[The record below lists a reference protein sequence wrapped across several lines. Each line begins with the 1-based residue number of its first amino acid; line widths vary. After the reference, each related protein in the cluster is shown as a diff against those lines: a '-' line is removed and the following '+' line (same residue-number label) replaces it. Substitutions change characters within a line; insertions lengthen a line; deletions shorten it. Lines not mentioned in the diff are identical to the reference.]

1 MAVRGG
7 DWMKRM
13 VVSGCGVCLEDVQR
27 AVVSES
33 KKNLGFFFVAT
44 PSSMCLQHDCSTISE
59 REGLTKAPNTHSQYG
74 TPQRHRRT
82 LFAKINLKGLH
93 WQFKSTQA
101 VSVS

>member
-59 REGLTKAPNTHSQYG
+59 REGLTKAPKYSL
-74 TPQRHRRT
+74 T
-82 LFAKINLKGLH
+82 LFAKKNLKGLH
-93 WQFKSTQA
+93 WQFKNTQA

>member
-59 REGLTKAPNTHSQYG
+59 REGLTKAPKYSLPIWDTTKG
-74 TPQRHRRT
+74 TE
-82 LFAKINLKGLH
+82 GLSL
-93 WQFKSTQA
+93 QKKN
-101 VSVS
+101 